1 MISRAGVQMNEK
13 GDQKAALVYDYAYS
27 ITA

>member
-13 GDQKAALVYDYAYS
+13 GDQKAALVYLM
-27 ITA
+27 ITPIPS